1 MAPGMARLWNDHD
14 ERKWGDAPASPTPE
28 PIEVGDLLVR
38 DLLLGTIAY
47 LVGVLRARLILD
59 EPTATLA
66 SAINGACRRR
76 EFMAWLAEPMLDIPE
91 HEDSASTTE
100 G

>member
-1 MAPGMARLWNDHD
+1 VARRWNDHD
-14 ERKWGDAPASPTPE
+14 EQKYAAALGVPAPAVTE
-28 PIEVGDLLVR
+28 PIEVSDLLVR

-59 EPTATLA
+59 EPTMTLA
-66 SAINGACRRR
+66 STINGACRRR
-76 EFMAWLAEPMLDIPE
+76 EFMTWLAEPMLNVPE
-91 HEDSASTTE
+91 HEDSAAAIE

>member
-1 MAPGMARLWNDHD
+1 MARLWNDHD
-14 ERKWGDAPASPTPE
+14 EQKWAAALSAPASTTSE
-28 PIEVGDLLVR
+28 PIEVADLLVR

-59 EPTATLA
+59 ETTVTLA
-66 SAINGACRRR
+66 SAINGAYRRR

-91 HEDSASTTE
+91 DGDTAVATE

>member
-1 MAPGMARLWNDHD
+1 MARRWNDHD
-14 ERKWGDAPASPTPE
+14 EQKYAAALSVPVPVVTE
-28 PIEVGDLLVR
+28 PIEVDDLLVR

-59 EPTATLA
+59 EPATTLA

-76 EFMAWLAEPMLDIPE
+76 SFMAWIAEPIPDIPE
-91 HEDSASTTE
+91 HEDSAVAT
-100 G
+100 GG